1 MGRGGRARVG
11 QVFNAYQLPFPPPFF
26 LVLVGSVSAWPDLA
40 K

>member
-1 MGRGGRARVG
+1 M
-11 QVFNAYQLPFPPPFF
+11 FNAYQLPFPPPFF